1 MGLLV
6 RGPAHPGRLAR
17 LDTERARTVSFF
29 AMSHVRRAS
38 LAAAVAAAPVALAW
52 RFALIYR
59 IRAGFPKPEPP
70 KATPAALDLPFESIT
85 INGPDVSLPAWFI
98 PARDGAPGPGVL
110 LVHGWDSA
118 RDRTLPL
125 ASVLHAAGF
134 HCLTVDVR
142 GHGANPPEV
151 LPVTGGEFGADARA
165 AFDALLARPEVT
177 IGAISGHSMGGVGAT
192 LAAAADPRVAALVA
206 TSTPVGPYRLT
217 RQTFHL
223 AKLPIPDPIAY
234 PLAWFT
240 TRVFLHPR
248 GHTVEE
254 ISAAAAIGRYRGPM
268 LLAHGDADT
277 VVPLS
282 HLDRLVRLARRART
296 GAADAET
303 VESLVVAGG
312 GHSWLYEFTEYRST
326 IARFLTQALG
336 GPLQPEEAAQIAAA
350 VPARR
355 LAVVEAGHP
364 DDVEPAVDSVL
375 LGAGITPAPGA
386 TATGTGTGATVIAL
400 ADEIPPLPDPSVNP
414 LLPFAGDA

>member
-1 MGLLV
+1 
-6 RGPAHPGRLAR
+6 
-17 LDTERARTVSFF
+17 
-29 AMSHVRRAS
+29 MSHVRRAS
-38 LAAAVAAAPVALAW
+38 VAAAVAAAPVALAW
-52 RFALIYR
+52 RFALVYR
-59 IRAGFPKPEPP
+59 IRAGFPRPAPP
-70 KATPAALDLPFESIT
+70 KATPAVLDLPFESIT
-85 INGPDVSLPAWFI
+85 VEGPEVSLPAWFI
-98 PARDGAPGPGVL
+98 PARGGAPGPGVL

-142 GHGANPPEV
+142 GHGANAPEE

-177 IGAISGHSMGGVGAT
+177 VGAISGHSMGGVGAT

-206 TSTPVGPYRLT
+206 TSTPAGPYRLT

-248 GHTVEE
+248 GHTVEK
-254 ISAAAAIGRYRGPM
+254 ISASAAIGRYAGPV
-268 LLAHGDADT
+268 LLAHGDADV

-282 HLDRLVRLARRART
+282 HLDRLTRRARRSRLDHH
-296 GAADAET
+296 DART
-303 VESLVVAGG
+303 VESLVIHDG
-312 GHSWLYEFTEYRST
+312 GHSWLYEFAEYRAT
-326 IARFLTQALG
+326 IARFLTEALG
-336 GPLQPEEAAQIAAA
+336 GPLQPDEAAQIAAA

-355 LAVVEAGHP
+355 LAIVEAGHP
-364 DDVEPAVDSVL
+364 DDLASGAVEPLPADAATGL
-375 LGAGITPAPGA
+375 ATPARLGA
-386 TATGTGTGATVIAL
+386 VIASAL
-400 ADEIPPLPDPSVNP
+400 PDEVPPLPDPSVNP
-414 LLPFAGDA
+414 LLPFASDA